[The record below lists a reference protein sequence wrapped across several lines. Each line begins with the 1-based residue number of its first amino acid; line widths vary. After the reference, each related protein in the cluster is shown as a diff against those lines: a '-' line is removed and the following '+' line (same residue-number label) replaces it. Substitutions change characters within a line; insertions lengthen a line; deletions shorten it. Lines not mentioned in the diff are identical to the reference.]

1 MTSHPPG
8 KKKNPN
14 PARVSFCPRREGCYR
29 DGPRFAPCGS
39 DPPPTHTCAGRR
51 RLGDGFRLERC
62 FSLHPYCKR
71 ITAAAGPGMGGP
83 RNSTARQSCPRISE
97 SPHLV
102 WGNAGQGPWKLH
114 TGRRTLTHHA
124 DGLLTASPPYHACRQ
139 KIRRSRLLPDGGS
152 SLKATSLAS
161 GFGPFPRT
169 AESSARDS
177 KQAPAGLGAPET
189 RRHPRGF
196 LGMAGFCR
204 IWTPSSDALIVKAPL
219 RP

>member
-1 MTSHPPG
+1 MVLTHPLLTPVPG
-8 KKKNPN
+8 EGSWVTVLDSKGAFLCIPIAKESQQLLGLEWEGPETALPGS
-14 PARVSFCPRREGCYR
+14 PAQGFQS
-29 DGPRFAPCGS
+29 
-39 DPPPTHTCAGRR
+39 PPTSFGGMLARD
-51 RLGDGFRLERC
+51 LGNFTQDEGLLPTMR
-62 FSLHPYCKR
+62 
-71 ITAAAGPGMGGP
+71 M
-83 RNSTARQSCPRISE
+83 
-97 SPHLV
+97 
-102 WGNAGQGPWKLH
+102 
-114 TGRRTLTHHA
+114 